1 MFLRDVRNFIICFDK
16 KVFGSNNYQDF
27 TFPEKLP
34 LKEFVLESIL
44 EKNPDT
50 KYMLSDKLWNYLKD
64 YSTKL
69 KLKGNGFGFG
79 LHSPQ
84 NTAKTMSARYYKD
97 GSEIL
102 IKQKGWKNPRRLT
115 PLEAKYLMGFK
126 DNYARIF
133 GHKNGF
139 PMVSDTQ
146 AYKQFGN
153 SVIPP
158 VVEEVALKIIDVM
171 ASRILDDRSKGFL
184 GQQK

>member
-1 MFLRDVRNFIICFDK
+1 
-16 KVFGSNNYQDF
+16 
-27 TFPEKLP
+27 
-34 LKEFVLESIL
+34 
-44 EKNPDT
+44 
-50 KYMLSDKLWNYLKD
+50 
-64 YSTKL
+64 
-69 KLKGNGFGFG
+69 
-79 LHSPQ
+79 
-84 NTAKTMSARYYKD
+84 MSARYYKD

-139 PMVSDTQ
+139 PQVVSDTQ